1 MWNWLAAAEQMVLR
15 QKAPQPKSRGKRL
28 RWEDGQDQEKSLR
41 IPLETRMRGG
51 ERKRER
57 EREREVPEAHFHDEV
72 GHPVYLAV
80 TEASSHYD
88 ARVEA
93 MGVGQDLGS

>member
-1 MWNWLAAAEQMVLR
+1 MANDCAGRTAR
-15 QKAPQPKSRGKRL
+15 TKRRAFAY
-28 RWEDGQDQEKSLR
+28 RWRPGCEVG
-41 IPLETRMRGG
+41 
-51 ERKRER
+51 RER
-57 EREREVPEAHFHDEV
+57 EREREVPEVHFHDEV